1 MLPSNNHIT
10 HLVNSLHHEVS
21 WSSLKTSEE
30 QGEFLE
36 HYQKC
41 LSQVHIFYCD
51 TNLWLQREGGVQL
64 EVLTPS
70 EQWLY
75 LKEYATL
82 IDHPLK
88 KHMLTATEDEWL
100 DVIK

>member
-1 MLPSNNHIT
+1 MLPSNNPII

-21 WSSLKTSEE
+21 WSSLKTPEE
-30 QGEFLE
+30 QSEFLE

-41 LSQVHIFYCD
+41 LSEVRNFYRD
-51 TNLWLQREGGVQL
+51 TNLWAQKEGGVQL

-70 EQWLY
+70 EQWFY

-88 KHMLTATEDEWL
+88 KHMLAATKDEWS
-100 DVIK
+100 DAIK